1 MIVCT
6 YVLTISY
13 VSMDDCVVVEG
24 RQKFFKTFWHTK
36 FKSWMCLLW
45 KMENYYHHFWSV
57 FILTLNILLYH
68 ISYKYL
74 QPPHYTHS
82 HVLLLTHWI
91 HIKAFTKFRLRPR
104 TQRRENAFFH
114 YMYTCSLLQICAIF
128 LQIASTR
135 ESVSL
140 SFHSLGQ

>member
-1 MIVCT
+1 MVFSLHDCLYIRTHNLIC
-6 YVLTISY
+6 
-13 VSMDDCVVVEG
+13 MDDCVVVEC

-74 QPPHYTHS
+74 QPAHYIHI
-82 HVLLLTHWI
+82 HVLPLTHWI
-91 HIKAFTKFRLRPR
+91 QVNIHEIPFKAQDATRKRIFSLDVHLLVITNMCNIFTHSK
-104 TQRRENAFFH
+104 
-114 YMYTCSLLQICAIF
+114 YMKKCFSL
-128 LQIASTR
+128 
-135 ESVSL
+135 VS
-140 SFHSLGQ
+140 

>member
-13 VSMDDCVVVEG
+13 VTRDDCIVFEG
-24 RQKFFKTFWHTK
+24 RQKFFKTFWHRK

-57 FILTLNILLYH
+57 FILTLNILWYC

-74 QPPHYTHS
+74 QPAYYTHNQ
-82 HVLLLTHWI
+82 VLPLTHWI
-91 HIKAFTKFRLRPR
+91 HVNIHEIPFKAQDATRKRIFSLVVHLLVITNMCNIFTHSKYRKKCF
-104 TQRRENAFFH
+104 
-114 YMYTCSLLQICAIF
+114 SLF
-128 LQIASTR
+128 S
-135 ESVSL
+135 
-140 SFHSLGQ
+140 